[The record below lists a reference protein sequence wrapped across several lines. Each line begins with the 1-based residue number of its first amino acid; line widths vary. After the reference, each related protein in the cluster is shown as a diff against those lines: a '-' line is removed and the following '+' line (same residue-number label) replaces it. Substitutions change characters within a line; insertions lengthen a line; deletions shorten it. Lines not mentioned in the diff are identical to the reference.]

1 MIRKRAGRTKVNSLS
16 NYHRIWQT
24 VLQIPKGKVATY
36 GQIAELSGLPRQPR
50 LAGYALHNIPSG
62 MEIPWYRVINAA
74 GKISL
79 PGKSGRRQQKLL
91 EKEGVKFSNN
101 RIDLERYGWLN
112 SSSKR
117 KKTAS

>member
-1 MIRKRAGRTKVNSLS
+1 MTKKQTARTKGNPLS

-36 GQIAELSGLPRQPR
+36 GQIAELSGLPQQPR

-62 MEIPWYRVINAA
+62 MEIPWHRVINAA

-79 PGKSGRRQQKLL
+79 PGESGRRQRKFL
-91 EKEGVKFSNN
+91 EQEGVMFRNN
-101 RIDLERYGWLN
+101 RVDLDQCGWKR
-112 SSSKR
+112 STAKR
-117 KKTAS
+117 KKNR